1 MRPAS
6 TASVPEGFEW
16 KPLEAYDRTHH
27 LKNATLLDKVF
38 NTLQNIVEGIL
49 VKFSL
54 VGDHPVFES
63 KHFPW
68 VPAVEADWQKVRAE
82 LDMVMQY
89 REAMP
94 SFQDIVK
101 EVGMIQ
107 SDDQW
112 KTFFLRGVGMDCEEN
127 ARRCPETMRLLEKI
141 PGCTT
146 AFFSILSPRK
156 HIPHHRGPWAG
167 VLRLHLGLL
176 VPREARQCRIRI
188 ADKVCA
194 WEEGRCLVFDDTYN
208 HEVWND
214 TDDYRV
220 VLFIDF
226 ARPLR
231 WPMNILNEWLMN
243 LSALAP
249 ILREAHGRQK
259 ASEKKFWKVFDTH
272 R

>member
-1 MRPAS
+1 
-6 TASVPEGFEW
+6 
-16 KPLEAYDRTHH
+16 
-27 LKNATLLDKVF
+27 
-38 NTLQNIVEGIL
+38 
-49 VKFSL
+49 
-54 VGDHPVFES
+54 
-63 KHFPW
+63 
-68 VPAVEADWQKVRAE
+68 
-82 LDMVMQY
+82 
-89 REAMP
+89 
-94 SFQDIVK
+94 
-101 EVGMIQ
+101 
-107 SDDQW
+107 
-112 KTFFLRGVGMDCEEN
+112 
-127 ARRCPETMRLLEKI
+127 MRLLEKI

>member
-1 MRPAS
+1 
-6 TASVPEGFEW
+6 
-16 KPLEAYDRTHH
+16 
-27 LKNATLLDKVF
+27 
-38 NTLQNIVEGIL
+38 
-49 VKFSL
+49 
-54 VGDHPVFES
+54 
-63 KHFPW
+63 
-68 VPAVEADWQKVRAE
+68 
-82 LDMVMQY
+82 MQ
-89 REAMP
+89 
-94 SFQDIVK
+94 S
-101 EVGMIQ
+101 
-107 SDDQW
+107 
-112 KTFFLRGVGMDCEEN
+112 
-127 ARRCPETMRLLEKI
+127 
-141 PGCTT
+141 
-146 AFFSILSPRK
+146 FSILSPRK

-231 WPMNILNEWLMN
+231 WPMSVLNEWLMN